1 MPKTTE
7 PRAVVSWAGTDQKII
22 LTIYNQDGTV
32 AVMKLSPTRA
42 LELVKDLIEPAVI
55 AIKTS
60 QWGLGWP
67 G

>member
-32 AVMKLSPTRA
+32 AVMKLSPVRA
-42 LELVKDLIEPAVI
+42 LEMAKELIEPAVQS
-55 AIKTS
+55 IKTDR
-60 QWGLGWP
+60 WGPGWP